1 MHNKRIL
8 CSRNVGDLVDFLFVC
23 TKHAFGFNPRDRGPN
38 DQKVLELSPGQNDDC
53 INTPILSPEEGAT

>member
-1 MHNKRIL
+1 MHTKRIL
-8 CSRNVGDLVDFLFVC
+8 CSRNVGDLVDYLFVC
-23 TKHAFGFNPRDRGPN
+23 TKHAFGLNPRDT